1 MVNFLKSRKA
11 SKKANAEAT
20 PVVEPVEA
28 PASEVQPETE
38 EVEIVDMKIDPP
50 AVEHVNDQLPD
61 YDNEK
66 VYVLGDSL
74 YPNGAVEDSSE
85 KKVVVAKKHHS
96 KAPPAPHALVQAAAN
111 TAPPKRRR
119 SKDDFFES
127 LGDVAIAINGWINPI
142 PEPKPADDAEEEK
155 EAEKHDVVS
164 HPSNDSIVYGGIDI
178 AGSSCAPTGAV
189 TNFLEAMVM
198 GNKALPAPA
207 AEEPKEEPA
216 FEQAPSPA
224 EPATVVDEP
233 IVDIIDGESNDSGAE
248 TSGDE
253 EEVKVLGE
261 IENTPRTAKKQAKEE
276 KKVQKRI
283 KKDEKA
289 KTKKE
294 KREKKAAEK
303 AAEKKAI
310 KEKKAEAKIA
320 KKAPAV
326 VTSPG
331 VKVAP

>member
-1 MVNFLKSRKA
+1 MVNFLKSSKA

-38 EVEIVDMKIDPP
+38 EVEIVDMKIDSP

-61 YDNEK
+61 KD
-66 VYVLGDSL
+66 GASL
-74 YPNGAVEDSSE
+74 CAEDAVEDSSE
-85 KKVVVAKKHHS
+85 KKVG
-96 KAPPAPHALVQAAAN
+96 KAPPAPHAPVQAAAN

-127 LGDVAIAINGWINPI
+127 LGDMAIAINGWINPI

-164 HPSNDSIVYGGIDI
+164 HPSNDSIVYGGIGI

-326 VTSPG
+326 VASPG